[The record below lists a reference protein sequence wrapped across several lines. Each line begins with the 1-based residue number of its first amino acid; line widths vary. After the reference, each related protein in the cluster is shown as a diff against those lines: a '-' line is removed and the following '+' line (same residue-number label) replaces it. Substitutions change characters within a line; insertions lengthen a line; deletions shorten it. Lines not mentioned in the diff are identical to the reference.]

1 MEPSSTSEEIGKPQD
16 SASPGDLVD
25 LVKIRALLQAE
36 DDTKIFT
43 GLALVK
49 SLLDNSAQLR
59 DDQVAIQSLWGS
71 ISAKFLRRLIRTGSA
86 SSNSNGKDM
95 LNLAV
100 SVMHTFSVLLPADT
114 LNESKFTRCIPL
126 LIQAVLNR

>member
-1 MEPSSTSEEIGKPQD
+1 MEPSSTGEGIGKPRD

-25 LVKIRALLQAE
+25 LGKIRTLLQAE
-36 DDTKIFT
+36 DDTKTFT

-49 SLLDNSAQLR
+49 SLLDNSPQLR
-59 DDQVAIQSLWGS
+59 DDQDAIQSLWGS

-100 SVMHTFSVLLPADT
+100 SVMHTFSVLLPAEA
-114 LNESKFTRCIPL
+114 LGESKFTRCIPL